1 MRDDNCEI
9 LFEYL
14 RSILYDQEIQ
24 TPDISQLDESFQ
36 RLGKGMQ
43 VLQRMVEEMLEYSG
57 NLAKGNLSGLHPP
70 RDNFLCR
77 NLKSLHA
84 NVNHLTWQAKQVTAG
99 DYSQHVSYLGDFSE
113 AFNTMIEQLHDRE
126 QTLREVAEREK
137 ERAVAMERYNELL
150 MELTRRNSEWIL
162 VVEKETKKLLYC
174 NQTQE
179 HFEEGSCGNCWRKLE
194 FHQQL
199 VDWRSGDSEQVRE
212 EQDSLGHYYRIVTTE
227 VEWQGRWAYAHIVTD
242 ITKEKQEVQLITSKA
257 YTDPMT
263 GIQNRRFFE
272 ENMNQLLAAR
282 SWFTLC
288 YMDLD
293 NLKFVNDQIGH
304 KAGDNY
310 IQSFVD
316 SVKKEIRESD
326 VFARIGGDEFCL
338 IFKGCHENAA
348 ERKMLEILKN
358 FRCGGDGTYEPSF
371 SFGLIEVDING
382 EPLSVEEILARADAK
397 MYEFK
402 RAHKK
407 QIGKK

>member
-1 MRDDNCEI
+1 
-9 LFEYL
+9 
-14 RSILYDQEIQ
+14 
-24 TPDISQLDESFQ
+24 
-36 RLGKGMQ
+36 
-43 VLQRMVEEMLEYSG
+43 
-57 NLAKGNLSGLHPP
+57 
-70 RDNFLCR
+70 
-77 NLKSLHA
+77 
-84 NVNHLTWQAKQVTAG
+84 
-99 DYSQHVSYLGDFSE
+99 
-113 AFNTMIEQLHDRE
+113 
-126 QTLREVAEREK
+126 
-137 ERAVAMERYNELL
+137 
-150 MELTRRNSEWIL
+150 
-162 VVEKETKKLLYC
+162 
-174 NQTQE
+174 
-179 HFEEGSCGNCWRKLE
+179 
-194 FHQQL
+194 
-199 VDWRSGDSEQVRE
+199 
-212 EQDSLGHYYRIVTTE
+212 
-227 VEWQGRWAYAHIVTD
+227 
-242 ITKEKQEVQLITSKA
+242 
-257 YTDPMT
+257 
-263 GIQNRRFFE
+263 
-272 ENMNQLLAAR
+272 MNQLLAAR